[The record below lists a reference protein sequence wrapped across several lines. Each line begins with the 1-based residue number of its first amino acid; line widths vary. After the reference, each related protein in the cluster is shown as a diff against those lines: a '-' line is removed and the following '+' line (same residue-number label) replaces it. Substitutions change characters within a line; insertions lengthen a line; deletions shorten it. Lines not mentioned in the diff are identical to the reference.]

1 MTTAE
6 TKSRTTERGQYRR
19 PDAAQRAARYATGTG
34 TGATTS
40 TSTGTGATTGP
51 ATGTGTGA
59 RTGMGARTGT
69 ATGTGTAAGV
79 GTGTGGRV
87 TVAVYAED
95 LILQTGMI
103 HQLRMRPEIEL
114 IPEAEADRAQ
124 VSLVVVDVVD
134 DQTVQLLHRLQRNT
148 STRTGLVVGFFESG
162 ALQTMIECGVA
173 AVLRRGEADQDRLI
187 HLVKAMANGEGVLP
201 GDLLGKLLDHVSS
214 LQRTVL
220 DPRGLTLSTLT
231 AREAEMIR
239 LVSEGYDT
247 AEIAQ
252 KTSYSERTVK
262 NVLHEVATRL
272 DLRNRAHAVG
282 YAMRHGLI

>member
-1 MTTAE
+1 MTTAD
-6 TKSRTTERGQYRR
+6 TKSRTTTERGQYRR
-19 PDAAQRAARYATGTG
+19 PDAGRRAARTTP
-34 TGATTS
+34 GA
-40 TSTGTGATTGP
+40 GA
-51 ATGTGTGA
+51 
-59 RTGMGARTGT
+59 
-69 ATGTGTAAGV
+69 
-79 GTGTGGRV
+79 GGRV

-114 IPEAEADRAQ
+114 IPEADADQAQ
-124 VSLVVVDVVD
+124 VSLVVVDMVD
-134 DQTVQLLHRLQRNT
+134 DATVQLLHRLQRNT

-239 LVSEGYDT
+239 LVSEGFDT
-247 AEIAQ
+247 SEIAQ

-272 DLRNRAHAVG
+272 ELRNRAHAVG

>member
-1 MTTAE
+1 MTTI
-6 TKSRTTERGQYRR
+6 TDTTNSTASATANGTATADGTAARGHYRR
-19 PDAAQRAARYATGTG
+19 PDAAHRRTPGPG
-34 TGATTS
+34 GA
-40 TSTGTGATTGP
+40 P
-51 ATGTGTGA
+51 
-59 RTGMGARTGT
+59 
-69 ATGTGTAAGV
+69 
-79 GTGTGGRV
+79 GGRV
-87 TVAVYAED
+87 SVAVYAED

-103 HQLRMRPEIEL
+103 HQLRVRPEIEL
-114 IPEAEADRAQ
+114 LPEAEADRAQ
-124 VSLVVVDVVD
+124 VSLVVVDMVD
-134 DQTVQLLHRLQRNT
+134 EPTVQLLHRLQRNT

-173 AVLRRGEADQDRLI
+173 AVLRRGEADQDRLV
-187 HLVKAMANGEGVLP
+187 HLVRAMANGEGVLP

-239 LVSEGYDT
+239 LVSEGCDT

-272 DLRNRAHAVG
+272 ELRNRAHAVG

>member
-34 TGATTS
+34 TGASTS

-124 VSLVVVDVVD
+124 VSLVVVDMVD

-220 DPRGLTLSTLT
+220 DPRGLSLSTLT

>member
-19 PDAAQRAARYATGTG
+19 PDAAQRAARYATGTS
-34 TGATTS
+34 TGAG

-51 ATGTGTGA
+51 GTSTVTGAGA

-124 VSLVVVDVVD
+124 VSLVVVDMVD

-148 STRTGLVVGFFESG
+148 ATRTGLVVGFFESG